1 LIVFGLKERAT
12 RMMELFF
19 MKDLPILIQCP
30 KCKEI
35 VAAQTNDAAGQTVSA
50 VCPKCNEQIT
60 GSLPK

>member
-1 LIVFGLKERAT
+1 
-12 RMMELFF
+12 

-35 VAAQTNDAAGQTVSA
+35 VEAKTNDAVAETVTA
-50 VCPKCNEQIT
+50 VCPKCHEKIT